1 MIKLGEKQLLQVVK
15 KVDFGVY
22 LAENQE
28 TAETDRVL
36 LPKKQVPADAE
47 IGSEVTAFIYRDSD
61 DRLIAT
67 TTTPKIMLGQVAM
80 LHVKEVGKIGAF
92 MDWGL
97 EKDVLLPFREQTR
110 KVRAGEDVLCALY
123 IDKSDRLAVT
133 MNVYEFLRTD
143 SPYVKDDK
151 ARGTVYEMSK
161 NFGAFVAVDDIYSG
175 LIPVKELTSKVQI
188 GDDVTVRVTGI
199 KEDGKLDLSLRD
211 KAYLQ
216 LDTDGEIILKYMDEH
231 DGIIPFTDKA
241 DPQIIKDNMQMSKNQ
256 FKRAIGHLMKNGKVK
271 ILTDSIERI

>member
-1 MIKLGEKQLLQVVK
+1 MIKLGEKQILQVVK

-47 IGSEVTAFIYRDSD
+47 IGSEVSAFIYRDSD

>member
-1 MIKLGEKQLLQVVK
+1 MIKLGEKQILQVVK

-216 LDTDGEIILKYMDEH
+216 LDTDGEIILKYMHEH

-256 FKRAIGHLMKNGKVK
+256 FKRAIGHLMKDGKVK

>member
-47 IGSEVTAFIYRDSD
+47 IGSEVSAFIYRDSD

-256 FKRAIGHLMKNGKVK
+256 FKRAIGHLMKDGKVK

>member
-1 MIKLGEKQLLQVVK
+1 MIKLGEKQILQVVK

-256 FKRAIGHLMKNGKVK
+256 FKRAIGHLMKDGKVK
-271 ILTDSIERI
+271 ILTDNIERI

>member
-1 MIKLGEKQLLQVVK
+1 MIKLGEKQILQVVK

-256 FKRAIGHLMKNGKVK
+256 FKRAIGHLMKEGKVK

>member
-1 MIKLGEKQLLQVVK
+1 MIKLGEKQILQVVK

-36 LPKKQVPADAE
+36 LPKKEVPADAE

-97 EKDVLLPFREQTR
+97 DKDVLLPFREQTR

-188 GDDVTVRVTGI
+188 GDDVSVRVTGI

-256 FKRAIGHLMKNGKVK
+256 FKRAIGHLMKDGKVK

>member
-1 MIKLGEKQLLQVVK
+1 MIKLGEKQILQVVK

-151 ARGTVYEMSK
+151 ARGTVYEVSK

-175 LIPVKELTSKVQI
+175 LIPVKELTSKLQI

-231 DGIIPFTDKA
+231 DGVIPFTDKA

-256 FKRAIGHLMKNGKVK
+256 FKRAIGHLMKDGKVK

>member
-1 MIKLGEKQLLQVVK
+1 MIKLGEKQILQVVK

-256 FKRAIGHLMKNGKVK
+256 FKRAIGHLMKDGKVK

>member
-1 MIKLGEKQLLQVVK
+1 LIKLGEKQILQVVK

-47 IGSEVTAFIYRDSD
+47 IGSEVSAFIYRDSD

-231 DGIIPFTDKA
+231 DGVIPFTDKA

-256 FKRAIGHLMKNGKVK
+256 FKRAIGHLMKDGKVK

>member
-1 MIKLGEKQLLQVVK
+1 LIKLGEKQILQVVK

-47 IGSEVTAFIYRDSD
+47 IGSEVTVFIYRDSD

-97 EKDVLLPFREQTR
+97 DKDVLLPFREQTR

-133 MNVYEFLRTD
+133 MNVYEFLKTD

-231 DGIIPFTDKA
+231 EGIIPFTDKA

-256 FKRAIGHLMKNGKVK
+256 FKRAIGHLMKDGKVK